1 MTEKIKSIKELQ
13 SFYTS
18 QSTDPC
24 LNIYNQPYGDLA
36 QVVLIRHGQPELEK
50 KVWYNRQG
58 AAKYAEDYGLAEIKP
73 FDINPICADS
83 LKVEK
88 IYHSSLPRARHT
100 ASLLFGD
107 KFQMVSDS
115 RFREFEKNIFPFFN
129 IHLPLKFWNVL
140 SRLLWYFGFN
150 SREIENVKQAK
161 LRARSNADF
170 LSSEAFNDGL
180 AVVVA
185 HGFHNRYVIKYLK
198 KKGWK
203 LVRKGGRSFLS
214 VNILA
219 KMMSD
224 NKENN
229 HR

>member
-1 MTEKIKSIKELQ
+1 MAEEIKSIKELQ
-13 SFYTS
+13 LYYTS
-18 QSTDPC
+18 QSRDSC
-24 LNIYNQPYGDLA
+24 LDIYNRPDEGLA
-36 QVVLIRHGQPELEK
+36 QVVLIRHGEPELEK
-50 KVWYNRQG
+50 KFWYNRQG
-58 AAKYAEDYGLAEIKP
+58 ATKYAEGYGLAEIKP

-83 LKVEK
+83 LKAEK

-100 ASLLFGD
+100 ASLVFGD

-129 IHLPLKFWNVL
+129 IHLPLNFWNAL

-170 LSSEAFNDGL
+170 LSCEALNDGL

-219 KMMSD
+219 RTITG
-224 NKENN
+224 NQENN
-229 HR
+229 QR